1 MAQTECVS
9 VEIVAIG
16 SRLCASDEIFK
27 IDLALCV
34 FHFEIVKH
42 QMSNFKF
49 QLWQQSKLM
58 PASTCQ
64 VVTNYC
70 LQSHISFSAV
80 FSL

>member
-64 VVTNYC
+64 VVHKLLPAITH
-70 LQSHISFSAV
+70 QFFS
-80 FSL
+80 SI